1 MSDLRRV
8 RFATLGVLTR
18 DDLPLAVDVWLG
30 DALAAP
36 WATRETMKL
45 SGILTHYILEP
56 SPEQLSFSAIED
68 SHHVSR
74 DHARRALSLMALY
87 GLIDGFNTAA
97 GELKVAL
104 RLSPLQM
111 LRILDAKR
119 RLEDLE
125 TRCGSGGPA
134 GALGN
139 QMRKPVEPPWIP
151 DEIELPVTAEG
162 PVQATVKVGR
172 TAGLLRK
179 KFAAAIEKDK
189 AGSEDK
195 SPAT

>member
-8 RFATLGVLTR
+8 RFATLGALTR

-36 WATRETMKL
+36 WSTRETMKL
-45 SGILTHYILEP
+45 AGILTHYILEP

-68 SHHVSR
+68 AHHVSR
-74 DHARRALSLMALY
+74 DLARRALSLMALY
-87 GLIDGFNTAA
+87 GLIEGFNTSA

-104 RLSPLQM
+104 RLSPLQT

-125 TRCGSGGPA
+125 ARRA
-134 GALGN
+134 
-139 QMRKPVEPPWIP
+139 VEPPWIP

-162 PVQATVKVGR
+162 PVPTSLKAGR
-172 TAGLLRK
+172 TASLLRK

-189 AGSEDK
+189 SGADEST
-195 SPAT
+195 SAV